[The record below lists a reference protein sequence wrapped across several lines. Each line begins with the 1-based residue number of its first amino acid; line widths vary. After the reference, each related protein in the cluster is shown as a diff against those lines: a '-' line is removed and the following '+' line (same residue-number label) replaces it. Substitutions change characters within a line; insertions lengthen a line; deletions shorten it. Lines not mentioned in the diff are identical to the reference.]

1 MIIRSL
7 DPDHTGFIEEVTF
20 RKMMASKEGVS
31 DKDVNDMIDG
41 NMNIWIQPA
50 YKSNLTNFQNTEKYN
65 LEMTTSSII
74 TVGQYN

>member
-20 RKMMASKEGVS
+20 RKIMASKEGVS

-41 NMNIWIQPA
+41 NMNIWIQ
-50 YKSNLTNFQNTEKYN
+50 
-65 LEMTTSSII
+65 
-74 TVGQYN
+74 